1 MSLKDFGE
9 KLFSRQVNKHVTLGD
24 YLCFGPFGYF
34 LYLSSG
40 LALLIASFNTSLNN
54 TFYITSSTLLSLYL
68 NMISLF
74 LLILILFFLFCSQC
88 YKREK
93 KKFELKKKKNQIL
106 IAHLTIHFYDY
117 IIIVVYAK
125 FIYYLTHLI
134 C

>member
-93 KKFELKKKKNQIL
+93 KKFELKKKNQIL
-106 IAHLTIHFYDY
+106 IAHLTVHFYNY
-117 IIIVVYAK
+117 IITVVYVK
-125 FIYYLTHLI
+125 FI
-134 C
+134 